1 MAARNGSNGAVA
13 GEAYYPSPPAQGGDA
28 ARRAMQVWMP
38 VRPYGLERHRPTG
51 WGVAAGGDKRIVL
64 SLPAEECGGGGEAS
78 ERLCLLIGFGC
89 CVGDR
94 RVEWRP
100 AVRAFPVRLGR
111 MSFAVRSP
119 MFVQNAEWTAQ
130 D

>member
-1 MAARNGSNGAVA
+1 
-13 GEAYYPSPPAQGGDA
+13 
-28 ARRAMQVWMP
+28 MP
-38 VRPYGLERHRPTG
+38 VQPYGLERHRPTG

-111 MSFAVRSP
+111 MSLPSDLRCSCRTLNRRRKINSSLAVESTGNFAANGE
-119 MFVQNAEWTAQ
+119 MFQNSYY
-130 D
+130 